1 MANPEFI
8 DIKLGQT
15 EFEIFNIINKN
26 NQTLNEIFSNID
38 DSAGSV
44 AMGLESLQN
53 EVKTLT
59 SRTDELE
66 SNVDG
71 ILTFVENNNFV
82 TRDEINGIL
91 QNVDL
96 SDITSRIG
104 SLETAS
110 ESHASNI
117 VLLTDTDIELRKDLD
132 ELKTTIDSKDFFTTE
147 EINAI
152 KEGVS
157 SLESQITSVNL
168 NIEAMSGALTQLE
181 TNNKELS
188 NAVNVHEEELIAVK
202 EALDKKANI
211 SGSIVPGTIIMAGE
225 NGELICSN
233 KTFEGVTFAT
243 TNLIAANTR
252 SVIVENSGANS
263 VAKPYGVG
271 KNYAVYLNGKL
282 LIQDTHYTV
291 KDTYIELIDFVTYKD
306 DMFTFVIYAELEEKE
321 NNQVATDETLGM
333 VKSSSG
339 INKVSVGED
348 GTMSISKLYVSSLV
362 NEDGTEFILSCGN
375 SI

>member
-8 DIKLGQT
+8 DIKLGQS
-15 EFEIFNIINKN
+15 EFEVFNIINKN
-26 NQTLNEIFSNID
+26 NQTLNEIFSNMD
-38 DSAGSV
+38 DSASSV

-59 SRTDELE
+59 SRTDTLR
-66 SNVDG
+66 SDVDG

-82 TRDEINGIL
+82 TRDEIDGIL

-110 ESHASNI
+110 EEHASGI
-117 VLLTDTDIELRKDLD
+117 ALLTETDTGLRKDLD
-132 ELKTTIDSKDFFTTE
+132 DLKATIDSKDFFTTE

-157 SLESQITSVNL
+157 SLGSQIVDINS
-168 NIEAMSGALTQLE
+168 NIENVNGILTSLE
-181 TNNKELS
+181 TSNQELS
-188 NAVNVHEEELIAVK
+188 NTISAHEEELIAVK
-202 EALDKKANI
+202 EALEEKVSI
-211 SGSIVPGTIIMAGE
+211 TGSIVPGMIIMAGE

-233 KTFEGVTFAT
+233 KSFEGVTFAT

-306 DMFTFVIYAELEEKE
+306 DMFTFVIYAELEE
-321 NNQVATDETLGM
+321 NDQVATEDSLGM

-339 INKVSVGED
+339 INKITVEED
-348 GTMSISKLYVSSLV
+348 GTMKISKLYVSSLV